1 MAEID
6 WTTYTSRLTINGS
19 DEKEIII
26 NELKNNIT
34 NNIINSPS
42 CLTVKINDTLS
53 NLIIL
58 SSDRGKENERKIKS
72 LPDENYNLGDLV
84 EYDGFNWL
92 VTEYSRDNINQAI
105 GRMAQCNYTLKF
117 QNASGQIISLPVIF
131 ETKTNT
137 VDEGKMLDVVDG
149 VGSIKVQ
156 FYKEYSD
163 ILTTNTRLMVD
174 SRLPNVSIPNCY
186 RIVSSVLNSYDNA
199 NGLLTL
205 TLERDSY
212 NSEKDD
218 KSLGICD
225 KIIVVQ
231 STGSA
236 SITYD
241 KTCVLKQGATAYK
254 VFTAH
259 FYNSQNVELDLV
271 PIWSIASSITGAE
284 SLFTTIV
291 DSATK
296 TIKIKVLDTDI
307 NLIGSTL
314 TLNLTESTGTY
325 SASLVIEVIS
335 L

>member
-1 MAEID
+1 MSEID
-6 WTTYTSRLTINGS
+6 WTTYTTRVTVNGS

-42 CLTVKINDTLS
+42 CLTVEINGTSS

-218 KSLGICD
+218 KSLGVCD
-225 KIIVVQ
+225 IFSITQ

-236 SITYD
+236 DITYSGA
-241 KTCVLKQGATAYK
+241 CEIKQGGLSKT
-254 VFTAH
+254 FIAH
-259 FYNSQNVELDLV
+259 FYDTQHMVLDLT
-271 PIWSIASSITGAE
+271 PIWSITSSIAGAE
-284 SLFTTIV
+284 SLFVTVI
-291 DSATK
+291 DDANKS
-296 TIKIKVLDTDI
+296 IKIKALDTST
-307 NLIGSTL
+307 NLVGSKL
-314 TLNLTESTGTY
+314 ILSLTENTLTY